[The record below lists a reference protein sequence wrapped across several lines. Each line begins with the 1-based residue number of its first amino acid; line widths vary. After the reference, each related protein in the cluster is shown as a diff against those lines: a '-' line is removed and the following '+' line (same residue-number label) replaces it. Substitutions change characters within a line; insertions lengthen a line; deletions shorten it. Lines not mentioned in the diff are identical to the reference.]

1 MKIYDISIEL
11 NNDAIV
17 YPGNAPVKISDYAR
31 IPDASS
37 NLSKIEMGSHTGT
50 HIDAPFHVSN
60 DGEKLGKF
68 PLEYMVGPA
77 KVFDF
82 SYLQPGDAIKIEDF
96 EKVAGSLG
104 GILNGDRILVK
115 TSNSERG
122 FGEFYEDF
130 VYLDGDCAEWLASKG
145 IVFFAIDY
153 LSIKQKGSKDNR
165 PHTELLDKNIPIAE
179 GVNLKYVPEG
189 QYQLVFLPLKIA
201 EIDGAPARAI
211 LIDENDDKIVG

>member
-11 NNDAIV
+11 NNDTII
-17 YPGNAPVKISDYAR
+17 YPGNAPVKISEYAR
-31 IPDASS
+31 IPDGSS
-37 NLSKIEMGSHTGT
+37 NLSKIELGSHTGT

-68 PLEYMVGPA
+68 PLDYMVGDC

-82 SYLQPGDAIKIEDF
+82 SYIQPGSSITVGDF
-96 EKVAGSLG
+96 EKSADSIG
-104 GILNGDRILVK
+104 GISNGDRILVK

-122 FGEFYEDF
+122 YKEFYEDF

-145 IVFFAIDY
+145 IVFFGIDY

-165 PHTELLDKNIPIAE
+165 PHTALLDKNIPIAE
-179 GVNLKYVPEG
+179 GCNLKDVPEG
-189 QYQLVFLPLKIA
+189 NYQLVFLPLKIK

-211 LIDENDDKIVG
+211 LIDEKSL

>member
-11 NNDAIV
+11 NNDTIV
-17 YPGNAPVKISDYAR
+17 YPGNAPVEISEYAR
-31 IPDASS
+31 IPNASS

-60 DGEKLGKF
+60 EGEKLGKF
-68 PLEYMVGPA
+68 PLDYMVGEA

-82 SYLQPGDAIKIEDF
+82 SYLGAGEAIKIEDF
-96 EKVAGSLG
+96 EKAMDSVG
-104 GILNGDRILVK
+104 GINNGDRVLVK

-122 FGEFYEDF
+122 YDEFYEDF
-130 VYLDGDCAEWLASKG
+130 VYLDGDAAKWLTDKG
-145 IVFFAIDY
+145 IVFFGIDY

-179 GVNLKYVPEG
+179 GVNLKDVPEG
-189 QYQLVFLPLKIA
+189 QYQLVFLPLKIS

-211 LIDENDDKIVG
+211 LIDNQ

>member
-11 NNDAIV
+11 NNDTIV
-17 YPGNAPVKISDYAR
+17 YPGNAPVNISEFAR

-60 DGEKLGKF
+60 EGETLGKF
-68 PLEYMVGPA
+68 PLEYMVGPS

-82 SYLQPGDAIKIEDF
+82 SYLQPGDAIKISDF
-96 EKVAGSLG
+96 EKTADSVG
-104 GILNGDRILVK
+104 GINNGDRILVK
-115 TSNSERG
+115 TSNSEQG
-122 FGEFYEDF
+122 FDEFYEDF
-130 VYLDGDCAEWLASKG
+130 VYLDGDCAQWLASKG
-145 IVFFAIDY
+145 IVFFGIDY

-179 GVNLKYVPEG
+179 GVNLKDVPEG
-189 QYQLVFLPLKIA
+189 IYQLVFLPLKIS

-211 LIDENDDKIVG
+211 LIDNK

>member
-11 NNDAIV
+11 NNETVV
-17 YPGNAPVKISDYAR
+17 YPGNASVNITDYAR
-31 IPDASS
+31 IPEASS

-50 HIDAPFHVSN
+50 HIDAPFHVAN

-68 PLEYMVGPA
+68 PLNYMVGEA
-77 KVFDF
+77 KVFDL
-82 SYLQPGDAIKIEDF
+82 SYLQPGEAIKIEDF
-96 EKVAGSLG
+96 EKTLDSVN
-104 GILNGDRILVK
+104 GINNGDRILVK

-122 FGEFYEDF
+122 YKEFYDDF
-130 VYLDGDCAEWLASKG
+130 VYLDGDAAGWLAEKG
-145 IVFFAIDY
+145 IVFFGIDY

-179 GVNLKYVPEG
+179 GVNLKDVPEG
-189 QYQLVFLPLKIA
+189 IYQLVFLPLKIS

-211 LIDENDDKIVG
+211 LIDNK

>member
-11 NNDAIV
+11 NNETVV

-31 IPDASS
+31 IPEGSS

-60 DGEKLGKF
+60 EGEKLGKF
-68 PLEYMVGPA
+68 PLDYMIGEC

-82 SYLQPGDAIKIEDF
+82 SYLQPGEAITIEDF
-96 EKVAGSLG
+96 EKSADSVG
-104 GILNGDRILVK
+104 GISNGDRILVK

-122 FGEFYEDF
+122 YSEFYEDF
-130 VYLDGDCAEWLASKG
+130 VYLGGDCAEWLASKG
-145 IVFFAIDY
+145 IVFFGIDY

-165 PHTELLDKNIPIAE
+165 PHTALLEKNIPIAE
-179 GVNLKYVPEG
+179 GVNLKDVPEG
-189 QYQLVFLPLKIA
+189 NYQLVFLPLKIN

-211 LIDENDDKIVG
+211 LIDNVDEKVL